1 MIASNSATI
10 LFKTPKLKFHDKG
23 FIYKFETL
31 NQSTLERNLISS
43 LSSKLSRYTF

>member
-1 MIASNSATI
+1 MYVYSPT
-10 LFKTPKLKFHDKG
+10 K

-43 LSSKLSRYTF
+43 LSKLSRYTS